1 MLDALKK
8 LIGLGPRV
16 NYKELVAQG
25 AQIIDVRTPTE
36 FRNGHPKGAI
46 NLPLQSI
53 SRDFTTLDKQ
63 KTYVLCCASGIRS
76 RQAKNILLSKGFEN
90 VYNAG
95 TWLSLN

>member
-25 AQIIDVRTPTE
+25 AQIIDVRTPIE

-63 KTYVLCCASGIRS
+63 KTYVLCCASGIRI

-90 VYNAG
+90 VYTAG